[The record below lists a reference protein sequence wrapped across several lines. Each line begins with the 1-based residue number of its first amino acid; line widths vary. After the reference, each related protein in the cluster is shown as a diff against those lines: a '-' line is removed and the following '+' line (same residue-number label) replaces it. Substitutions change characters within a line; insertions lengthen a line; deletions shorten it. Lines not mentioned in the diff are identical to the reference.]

1 MNLPSLPKLDKF
13 FMKSLPNFLFLD
25 LDDTILDYTTPG
37 ERCWKEL
44 CTSFAPRI
52 GTLSADQLL
61 AAIRRSGDW
70 YWSDP
75 ERLRLG
81 RLDLKSA
88 RREVVA
94 GAFRQLQI
102 DHLELSEELAD
113 SFTTLREEMIQPFPG
128 AVEALRTLHDRGIHM
143 GLITNGRSEFQRAK
157 INRFELAQYFEFILI
172 EGEFGAGKPDPRVF
186 QYGLDQFCA
195 SPAQVWMIGDDLEFD
210 MRPAQGLGIGTVWVN
225 HADETLPADGSIQPM
240 WTILS
245 LAELIEGQ

>member
-1 MNLPSLPKLDKF
+1 MRSLPG
-13 FMKSLPNFLFLD
+13 FLFLD

-44 CTSFAPRI
+44 CTSFAPRA
-52 GTLSADQLL
+52 GTLSAEQLRD
-61 AAIRRSGDW
+61 AIRRSGDW

-75 ERLRLG
+75 DRFRLG

-94 GAFRQLQI
+94 GAFKAMNVDNR
-102 DHLELSEELAD
+102 ELSEELAD

-128 AVEALRTLHDRGIHM
+128 AVETLRALHDRGIRM

-157 INRFELAQYFEFILI
+157 ISRFELAQYFEFILI
-172 EGEFGAGKPDPRVF
+172 EGEFGAGKPDERVF
-186 QYGLDQFCA
+186 QHGLEQFNI
-195 SPAQVWMIGDDLEFD
+195 SPGQVWMIGDDLEFD

-225 HADETLPADGSIQPM
+225 HANETLPADGSILPT

-245 LAELIEGQ
+245 LADLIEK

>member
-1 MNLPSLPKLDKF
+1 MRSLPD
-13 FMKSLPNFLFLD
+13 FLFLD

-44 CTSFAPRI
+44 CTSFAPRV
-52 GTLSADQLL
+52 GSLSAEQLL
-61 AAIRRSGDW
+61 AAIHRSGDW

-75 ERLRLG
+75 ERFRLG

-94 GAFRQLQI
+94 GAFSQLQI
-102 DHLELSEELAD
+102 DNHELSEELAD

-128 AVEALRTLHDRGIHM
+128 SVETLRILHDQGIRM

-157 INRFELAQYFEFILI
+157 IRRFKLEQYFEFILI
-172 EGEFGAGKPDPRVF
+172 EGEFGVGKPDLRVF
-186 QYGLDQFCA
+186 KHGLDHFCA
-195 SPAQVWMIGDDLEFD
+195 SPEQVWMIGDDPEFD

-225 HADETLPADGSIQPM
+225 HADESLPDDGSITPT
-240 WTILS
+240 WTIYS
-245 LAELIEGQ
+245 LTELLEGQ